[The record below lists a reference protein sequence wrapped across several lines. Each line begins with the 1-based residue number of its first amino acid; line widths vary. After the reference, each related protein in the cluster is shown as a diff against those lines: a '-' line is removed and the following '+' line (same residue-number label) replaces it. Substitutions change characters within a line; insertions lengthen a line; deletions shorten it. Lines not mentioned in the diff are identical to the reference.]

1 MTALEAVMSVDQERQ
16 RLEKEA
22 EGLIADEGE
31 EAQARLEDV
40 YERWGC
46 ALTCTLRASGK
57 HTWERL
63 PEPSLT
69 TWGISRQKTPM
80 ATLPASA
87 ETMQMA
93 QLLRLGWHGCCKG
106 RAFQVQ
112 LSCSDCP
119 LCWVCSMM
127 EYLSNTALPCCRLE
141 ALDAST
147 TEARAAQLLH
157 GLGFTKSMQQK
168 RTGDFS
174 GGWRMRIALAR
185 ALFVDP
191 TFLILDGAPDL
202 IAELSPI

>member
-40 YERWGC
+40 YERWARSFTCPLSASRMGRLAC
-46 ALTCTLRASGK
+46 ASSEQLR
-57 HTWERL
+57 
-63 PEPSLT
+63 
-69 TWGISRQKTPM
+69 ISREKAPM

-93 QLLRLGWHGCCKG
+93 QLSKLGWHGCCKG
-106 RAFQVQ
+106 RASQAHR
-112 LSCSDCP
+112 SCRERP
-119 LCWVCSMM
+119 LCQGWSLM
-127 EYLSNTALPCCRLE
+127 EYLSNTALSCCRLE

-191 TFLILDGAPDL
+191 TFLILDGAPNL
-202 IAELSPI
+202 IAELSPM